1 MAPMWSE
8 SVIQQWQTAEPLLE
22 VTVETGMYAVNTSQE
37 KRNHSAE
44 RLLAT
49 PGNHASPSQRTSSP
63 DIRDRQAD
71 KGHR

>member
-37 KRNHSAE
+37 KTFILTE
-44 RLLAT
+44 
-49 PGNHASPSQRTSSP
+49 QE
-63 DIRDRQAD
+63 
-71 KGHR
+71 